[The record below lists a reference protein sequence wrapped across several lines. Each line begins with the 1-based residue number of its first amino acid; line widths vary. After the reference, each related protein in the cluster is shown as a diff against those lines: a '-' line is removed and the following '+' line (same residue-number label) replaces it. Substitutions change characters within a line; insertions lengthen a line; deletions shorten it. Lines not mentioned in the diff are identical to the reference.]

1 MTGRAGRV
9 AGRAVR
15 PSRIARGIGWSILA
29 IGCTLAHPA
38 GAEDRYDLA
47 PGDRISI
54 TMFDQPDISG
64 SYLVEPTGAI
74 TLPLIGA
81 VRAAELTPQELR
93 AELVKRF
100 GDGYF
105 KNPAINVRLTDLRP
119 VTIVGDL
126 RAPGRFTYVD
136 GMTVQTGLGLAG
148 GSERLTTEETTQ
160 RLDMLRSQER
170 LAALTLA
177 QVSQGIRKDRLEAQI
192 KGAPSFEA
200 SVKDPQ
206 RPDLVA
212 SLVSSERQT
221 MVFEQAAQ
229 ADQITLLNQQI
240 ATLEADIASYTEQ
253 AALENKQIQII
264 DSELTDVNGLLA
276 NGWTRKSPVQDL
288 QRERARTQADLLRV
302 TGDGSRAKAAIAEAK
317 MKLRAA
323 GPTYVNRLA
332 TELQAVTLQLQ
343 DGRSSIALT
352 RQDLQTRADLLPL
365 EPSQDRAPPVLRLS
379 RYRNGKVETSEA
391 TLDMP
396 LRPGD
401 ILQVGR
407 EAGGGLG
414 APVGASGG
422 RLPEPDSHPAVGTV
436 GAAM

>member
-1 MTGRAGRV
+1 MV
-9 AGRAVR
+9 
-15 PSRIARGIGWSILA
+15 GWSVVA
-29 IGCTLAHPA
+29 IICALVQPA
-38 GAEDRYDLA
+38 RAEDRYDLA
-47 PGDRISI
+47 PGDRISV

-74 TLPLIGA
+74 TLPLIGP
-81 VRAAELTPQELR
+81 VRAVDLTPQELQ

-100 GDGYF
+100 GNGLF

-119 VTIVGDL
+119 VTIVGEL

-160 RLDMLRSQER
+160 RLDVLRSQER
-170 LAALTLA
+170 LATLTLA
-177 QVSQGIRKDRLEAQI
+177 QMSQSVRKDRLEAQI
-192 KGAPSFEA
+192 KGAPSFDG
-200 SVKDPQ
+200 SLKDPQ
-206 RPDLVA
+206 HTDLIA
-212 SLVSSERQT
+212 SIVNSERQI
-221 MVFEQAAQ
+221 MAFEQATQ
-229 ADQITLLNQQI
+229 ADQVTLLNQQI
-240 ATLEADIASYTEQ
+240 ATLNADIGSYTEQ

-288 QRERARTQADLLRV
+288 QRERARTQSDLLRV
-302 TGDGSRAKAAIAEAK
+302 TGDASRAKAAIAEAG
-317 MKLRAA
+317 MKLRAT

-332 TELQAVTLQLQ
+332 TELQVVTMQLQ

-352 RQDLQTRADLLPL
+352 RQDLQTRADLLPFV
-365 EPSQDRAPPVLRLS
+365 PSQDRTPPVLRLS
-379 RYRNGKVETSEA
+379 RYHAGKIETFEA
-391 TLDMP
+391 TLDTP

-407 EAGGGLG
+407 EA
-414 APVGASGG
+414 AAVGAAPLAALGG
-422 RLPEPDSHPAVGTV
+422 RSPEPDTHPATA